1 MTPFV
6 QMLRINPK
14 LPRERLRALPAQH
27 PLDCRKLKL
36 PAENTAPSLGH
47 SFSLRELV
55 PYILVSLSGGTP
67 GGKQGDVVEEGAKAM
82 QPAQGISWR
91 GEHVDHR
98 CLDKKPGMPSMPG
111 GIRQFQFHE

>member
-67 GGKQGDVVEEGAKAM
+67 VPGLVYYLFPKKVNGRKLNCTPSSA
-82 QPAQGISWR
+82 GIALLAGVASR
-91 GEHVDHR
+91 IVLR
-98 CLDKKPGMPSMPG
+98 TVSA
-111 GIRQFQFHE
+111 I